1 MASKLEYIKFIQN
14 KLNVDENTSEQVVK
28 AVLQTL
34 HERLTEDQAEHVETH
49 LPVEVKPLWW
59 GPSLKKSSLPLLK
72 RQPAKYNLAEFISK
86 VKERATLATE
96 AEAKNAVKTVF
107 QLLKIKIPEK
117 ESANV
122 ATQLPHDIEEF
133 WQAA

>member
-1 MASKLEYIKFIQN
+1 VASKLEYIKFVQG
-14 KLNVDENTSEQVVK
+14 KLNLDENKSEQVIS
-28 AVLQTL
+28 AVMQTL

-59 GPSLKKSSLPLLK
+59 SPSLKKSLPLLK
-72 RQPAKYNLAEFISK
+72 RQPAKYNFAEFINK
-86 VKERATLATE
+86 VKERAELATD
-96 AEAKNAVKTVF
+96 AEAKSAVKTVF